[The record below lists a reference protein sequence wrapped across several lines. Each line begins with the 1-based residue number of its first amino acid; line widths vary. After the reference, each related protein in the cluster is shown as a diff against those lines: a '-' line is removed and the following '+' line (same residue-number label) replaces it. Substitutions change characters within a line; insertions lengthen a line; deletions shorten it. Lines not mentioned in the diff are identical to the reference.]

1 MIIISYISIY
11 FIFFLKYGIYKKFA
25 VTPVT
30 TLKNTVCKRFSA
42 VTATKKNAVTSRN
55 SRNSRNLQI
64 VYYGKKY
71 KNWKRKDEKRMRRK
85 KNYHWRVKRAY
96 DGSYW
101 LCALIHIGYKQ
112 GCYYEYV
119 QKYKTKAEAVLAKA
133 ILQMGEM

>member
-1 MIIISYISIY
+1 MIIILYISIY
-11 FIFFLKYGIYKKFA
+11 FTFFLKYGIYKKFA

-42 VTATKKNAVTSRN
+42 VTATKKNAVT

>member
-55 SRNSRNLQI
+55 SRNLQI

-101 LCALIHIGYKQ
+101 LCVLVHIGYKQ
-112 GCYYEYV
+112 GCYYNFLE
-119 QKYKTKAEAVLAKA
+119 KYKTKAEAELAKRLMK
-133 ILQMGEM
+133 I